1 MAVMMRRT
9 LRLVLL
15 LAPLAGCGA
24 RPQAVKPATP
34 PAPVPAAP
42 AAATPAA
49 SAVPVF
55 DVLLFEYDQAAVA
68 DAHREQLRRAVDAL
82 LAHPQLAVNIEGHC
96 DERGTDEYNLDLGWK
111 RAYAIRD
118 HLRRLGI
125 DEARLFPVS
134 YGRARP
140 AVIGSD
146 ESVWRLNRR
155 VDLSVRN

>member
-1 MAVMMRRT
+1 MMRCA

-15 LAPLAGCGA
+15 AVPLAACGA
-24 RPQAVKPATP
+24 GTRAVKPPVTATVPP
-34 PAPVPAAP
+34 PASTTTAAP
-42 AAATPAA
+42 KAPVAA
-49 SAVPVF
+49 SF
-55 DVLLFEYDQAAVA
+55 DVLLFEYDQSVVA
-68 DAHREQLRRAVDAL
+68 EAHRDALRRMVDAL
-82 LAHPQLAVNIEGHC
+82 LARPHLAITIEGHC

-118 HLRRLGI
+118 AFRRLGL
-125 DEARLFPVS
+125 DEARLYPVS

-155 VDLSVRN
+155 VEVSVRN